1 MLFHIG
7 STNVNSTNVPLAQ
20 ALHVAYTFMCMPH
33 AFMPSAQACI
43 HAIGTSMHSCHRH
56 KHAFMP
62 SAQACIHA
70 IGTSLHSC
78 HWHKHAFTP
87 LAQASAIHISVYA
100 TCIFPQGTPKKIGPP
115 AASPPTSLSP
125 YPGLS
130 GSMLIK
136 EALEACLGRRCPRGH
151 PQRLQLT
158 QLT

>member
-62 SAQACIHA
+62 LAQACIHA
-70 IGTSLHSC
+70 IGTSMHSR
-78 HWHKHAFTP
+78 HWHKQVPYTSQCMPHAFSHKGPQKKSGLPRPPPPP
-87 LAQASAIHISVYA
+87 LSLPTLAS
-100 TCIFPQGTPKKIGPP
+100 Q
-115 AASPPTSLSP
+115 
-125 YPGLS
+125 
-130 GSMLIK
+130 
-136 EALEACLGRRCPRGH
+136 EACLSRKRWKHAWAGAARVATPSASSSH
-151 PQRLQLT
+151 N
-158 QLT
+158 